1 MSPHKPT
8 ILAVDD
14 DPDSLNLLNLTLSEH
29 GFTVLVANSG
39 MQALNVLHKVQAD
52 LILLDAIMPGMDGF
66 ETCQAIK
73 HINPDAPVIFMTG
86 LSDTEH
92 VVQGLS
98 KGAVDYLVK
107 PLNHDEL
114 IARVKVHLNNA
125 QQARISKQ
133 ALESAGQHLAAI
145 DSDGHVNW
153 TTAQAN
159 TYIKSLNN
167 KDLLTLIE
175 WLKQAQSNDVLE
187 LLHEDNTLSLT
198 YLTLQK
204 ESSHLIKFRSS
215 DLKLAKQTLKL
226 KLKIT
231 RREADVLYWVA
242 KGKTDWEISKILSI
256 SERTVNKH
264 LEQIFRKLGVNNR
277 TSASAMAL
285 NGLNQ

>member
-1 MSPHKPT
+1 MTSNKPI

-14 DPDSLNLLNLTLSEH
+14 NPDSLNLMNLTLSEQ
-29 GFTVLVANSG
+29 GFTVLLANSG
-39 MQALNVLHKVQAD
+39 VQALNILHKVPAD

-66 ETCQAIK
+66 ATCQAIK
-73 HINPDAPVIFMTG
+73 HINPDAPIIFMTG

-92 VVQGLS
+92 VVHGLS
-98 KGAVDYLVK
+98 QGAVDYLIK

-114 IARVKVHLNNA
+114 LARVKVHINNA

-145 DSDGHVNW
+145 TSEGEINW

-159 TYIKSLNN
+159 TYIKALNN
-167 KDLLTLIE
+167 KDRSVLIA
-175 WLKQAQSNDVLE
+175 WLKKAQSNDTIE
-187 LLHEDNTLSLT
+187 LLHEDSTLNLT

-204 ESSHLIKFRSS
+204 EASHLIKFKAS
-215 DLKLAKQTLKL
+215 DLKLEKQTLKL

-264 LEQIFRKLGVNNR
+264 LEQIYRKLGVNNR
-277 TSASAMAL
+277 TSASAYAIQAL
-285 NGLNQ
+285 N

>member
-1 MSPHKPT
+1 MTNNKPI

-14 DPDSLNLLNLTLSEH
+14 NPDSLNLMNLTLSEQ
-29 GFTVLVANSG
+29 GFTVLLANSG
-39 MQALNVLHKVQAD
+39 VQALSILHKVQAD
-52 LILLDAIMPGMDGF
+52 LILLDAIMPDMDGF

-73 HINPDAPVIFMTG
+73 HISPETPIIFMTG
-86 LSDTEH
+86 LSDTEY

-98 KGAVDYLVK
+98 QGAVDYLIK

-114 IARVKVHLNNA
+114 IARVKVHINNA
-125 QQARISKQ
+125 QQAQISKQ
-133 ALESAGQHLAAI
+133 ALESAGQHLAVI
-145 DSDGHVNW
+145 TSEGHINW

-159 TYIKSLNN
+159 TYIKALNN
-167 KDLLTLIE
+167 NDLSTLIE
-175 WLKQAQSNDVLE
+175 WLKQAQSNDLLE
-187 LLHEDNTLSLT
+187 LLQENSTLSLI

-204 ESSHLIKFRSS
+204 DGSHLIKFKAS
-215 DLKLAKQTLKL
+215 DLKLEKQTLKL

-264 LEQIFRKLGVNNR
+264 LEQIYRKLGVNNR
-277 TSASAMAL
+277 TSASAYAIQAL
-285 NGLNQ
+285 I